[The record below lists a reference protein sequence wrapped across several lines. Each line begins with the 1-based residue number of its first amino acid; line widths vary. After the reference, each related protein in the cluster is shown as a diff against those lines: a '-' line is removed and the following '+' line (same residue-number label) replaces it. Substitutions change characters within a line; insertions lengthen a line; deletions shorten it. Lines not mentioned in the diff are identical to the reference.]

1 MLIVSLVN
9 IIAVLLAYLSRYPK
23 YRYGFIGAVVLLIC
37 FYGIRYDY
45 GNDYMGYFRDFV
57 SYNLYDVV
65 EYSTDSKDIE
75 RGWLL
80 LNRLFAPLG
89 FPTLVFFLTIIQ
101 FGTIYWLIKKY
112 VDNKYRY
119 LVLLVYL
126 FSPGLMLTMLSMM
139 RQALAMNIVLWA
151 VPAILRKRFW
161 LSLLLIY
168 LAAQFH
174 QTAYMMLVLPFTVFL
189 MNLNKKMYIGV
200 MIGLFVVL
208 FFSGSFLSAQINFF
222 VETYFD
228 KFEYYTNQN
237 NVQKLG
243 SGLGFLL
250 NIVFFLTFLFGD
262 RHERLERSW
271 FVKMLV
277 ISYIFIPLSFVIPLI
292 VRVGYYFQIIGIV
305 GLIPI
310 LLVCRKNVIT
320 YVIFGLYMFVVL
332 YAYVVFFYSDVWTD
346 KYMEYKTIF
355 SVL

>member
-9 IIAVLLAYLSRYPK
+9 IIAVLLTYLSQYPK
-23 YRYGFIGAVVLLIC
+23 YRYGFIGAAVLLIC

-45 GNDYMGYFRDFV
+45 GNDYMAYFRSFM
-57 SYNLYDVV
+57 SYNLHDVV
-65 EYSTDSKDIE
+65 EYSTDSKGVE
-75 RGWLL
+75 RGWLF
-80 LNRLFAPLG
+80 LNRLFASLG

-101 FGTIYWLIKKY
+101 FGTIYCFIKKY
-112 VDNKYRY
+112 VDSKYRY

-139 RQALAMNIVLWA
+139 RQTLAMNIVLWA

-174 QTAYMMLVLPFTVFL
+174 QTAYMMLVLPFTIFL
-189 MNLNKKMYIGV
+189 MNLSKKIYISI
-200 MIGLFVVL
+200 MLGLFVVL

-222 VETYFD
+222 VESYFD
-228 KFEYYTNQN
+228 KFEHYANQN

-310 LLVCRKNVIT
+310 LLVCRKNAIT
-320 YVIFGLYMFVVL
+320 YAIFGLYMFVVL
-332 YAYVVFFYSDVWTD
+332 YSYVVFFYNDVWID
-346 KYMEYKTIF
+346 KYMEYNTIF
-355 SVL
+355 SIL